1 MIIWDKQASNE
12 EKARAIEEALLEA
25 EIENKEEEEAGK
37 REEKEKKRKEED
49 SFLRNEFGLGQ

>member
-12 EKARAIEEALLEA
+12 EKAQAIEEA
-25 EIENKEEEEAGK
+25 IEEQEEQETEEEG
-37 REEKEKKRKEED
+37 

>member
-12 EKARAIEEALLEA
+12 EKAQAIEEALVEA
-25 EIENKEEEEAGK
+25 ETEKKEEEG
-37 REEKEKKRKEED
+37 